1 MKYLINIECVHTHI
15 YIYVY
20 ARVYTYI
27 YIHIRLMYMIQYDI
41 QWYPYFSCIY
51 IYSINISYIY
61 ILSLLRNMEL
71 QLRAKPLKTLMSNS
85 PSRSGLHLVAS
96 SSTSTTKLGVLS
108 LVYVKRL
115 KEIEFTW
122 LIRSVSR
129 PKPKFITG
137 IVKVATNIRN
147 KPPQLYNWDRI
158 GYQRFGAAFLKHGNM
173 SLFGGVH
180 LSVQLV
186 QPWER
191 GTLKCVAISYV
202 IVQHYF
208 NVCDTLPAFRLEW
221 WWSGQKP
228 WGPWKASKFHGGSM
242 HFVWFYD
249 LYSVLSHAGW
259 SQGSV
264 TPLPRDDTACPSS
277 ASARKAS
284 WIKHQPV
291 RNPRLPGQQLTGALG
306 FRLLC
311 STHVLL
317 KPLNPVRQ
325 YPVQEPKEQPR
336 KQAALHRAPHE
347 KYILWLVGSFET
359 QYYHTS

>member
-1 MKYLINIECVHTHI
+1 
-15 YIYVY
+15 
-20 ARVYTYI
+20 
-27 YIHIRLMYMIQYDI
+27 MYMIQYNI
-41 QWYPYFSCIY
+41 QWYPYFLCIY
-51 IYSINISYIY
+51 IYMVNISYIY

-186 QPWER
+186 QPRER

-202 IVQHYF
+202 IVQH
-208 NVCDTLPAFRLEW
+208 
-221 WWSGQKP
+221 
-228 WGPWKASKFHGGSM
+228 
-242 HFVWFYD
+242 
-249 LYSVLSHAGW
+249 
-259 SQGSV
+259 
-264 TPLPRDDTACPSS
+264 
-277 ASARKAS
+277 
-284 WIKHQPV
+284 
-291 RNPRLPGQQLTGALG
+291 
-306 FRLLC
+306 
-311 STHVLL
+311 
-317 KPLNPVRQ
+317 
-325 YPVQEPKEQPR
+325 
-336 KQAALHRAPHE
+336 
-347 KYILWLVGSFET
+347 
-359 QYYHTS
+359 